1 MLTLGPLAFAVPW
14 ALVAAAGLPVLWW
27 LLRII
32 PPAPRRVSFPAI
44 RLLEGLRPREDTP
57 HHTPWWLLLLRLLI
71 AALVILAVA
80 RPLIPS
86 GTAVPEGG
94 PIVLVIDDGWAAG
107 RDFEARRQRA
117 LRILDQA
124 ERESR
129 PVALLTT
136 AARRAGETREIGF
149 APAGRVK
156 AAVGALNPRPWGLDH
171 EAAAGLLGR
180 LALPGP
186 AVAVWIR
193 SQEAAAGSA
202 ALIAGLQRLGRLVV
216 VDAAGSGPVWLDSPE
231 STPDALTAT
240 ARRLPGGPEA
250 PVALRAVT
258 EDDRVLARVAGNF
271 AAGAEQSTLSI
282 VLPTELRNEV
292 ARIEVEGE
300 STAAASF
307 LVDERFR
314 RRPVGLLSTREF
326 EGAQPL
332 LDELYYLDR
341 ALAPFTEIRRGD
353 LEALL
358 ARELAVLVMADAGS
372 LPFGQREALD
382 DWIGRGG
389 VALRFAGPRLAAAGV
404 EKGGL
409 GPADLV
415 PVRLRRG
422 DRTLGGALSW
432 SRPASLARFAE
443 DSPFNGL
450 EVPPDVTVS
459 RQVLA
464 EPAIDLGEKTWARLG
479 DGTPIVT
486 AERRGAGW
494 LVLVHTTAN
503 ADWSNL
509 PLSGLFV
516 EMLRRVVAMSQGVG
530 GASERAMPPLSSLDG
545 FGRIGPVLAGA
556 EALPATA
563 ARTAPIQVGPRHPP
577 GFYGTDSAR
586 EAINL
591 GPALT
596 GLGARAAPPPGIEVQ
611 ALEAGRDLELQGWL
625 LALALLLA
633 LADTMVALALRGLL
647 PVTRSAA
654 RGTVGTLILVAAALS
669 AGPLAPGGA
678 QAQEPAGTP
687 TDAERFA
694 LEASIETR
702 LAYVVTGDSWVDGVS
717 RDGLAGLTR
726 TLTQRTAVEPAE
738 PYGLDLERDELA
750 FFPLLYWPI
759 TDSQLPLTE
768 EAVARVNAYM
778 RNGGVILFDTRDR
791 YQIVTPGAR
800 GGPGMM
806 RLIEISRDL
815 EIPPL
820 APVPPDHVLTRTFYL
835 MQEFPGRYAGGTVW
849 LEDGVGNPGSEVSP
863 VLLGSHDWA
872 AAWARDGAG
881 RYRFPVV
888 PGGEI
893 QREMAF
899 RFGVNLVMYA
909 LTGNYKADQVH
920 VPSILERL
928 GQ

>member
-14 ALVAAAGLPVLWW
+14 ALTALAALPVLWW

-32 PPAPRRVSFPAI
+32 PPAPQRVSFPAI

-57 HHTPWWLLLLRLLI
+57 HTTPWWLLLLRLVI
-71 AALVILAVA
+71 AALVILAIG

-86 GTAVPEGG
+86 GTVVPEGG
-94 PIVLVIDDGWAAG
+94 PILLVIDDGWAAG

-117 LRILDQA
+117 IRILDQA
-124 ERESR
+124 ERQNR

-136 AARRAGETREIGF
+136 AARRPGETRELEL
-149 APAGRVK
+149 APAPRVK
-156 AAVGALNPRPWGLDH
+156 AVVGALTPRPWGLDMVAATEAVDRLPLPDGGVAVWLRSA
-171 EAAAGLLGR
+171 EAAADSRR
-180 LALPGP
+180 LAD
-186 AVAVWIR
+186 
-193 SQEAAAGSA
+193 
-202 ALIAGLQRLGRLVV
+202 RLRRIGALVV
-216 VDAAGSGPVWLDSPE
+216 IDAADAGPLWLGSIDAGAG
-231 STPDALTAT
+231 ALTAEV
-240 ARRLPGGPEA
+240 RRLTAGVEH

-258 EDDRVLARVAGNF
+258 EDDRVLARVAGKF
-271 AAGAEQSTLSI
+271 AADAVRAPVAIE
-282 VLPTELRNEV
+282 LPTELRNEV

-300 STAAASF
+300 STAAATF

-314 RRPVGLLSTREF
+314 RRPVGLLSAREF

-353 LEALL
+353 LGTLL
-358 ARELAVLVMADAGS
+358 DRELAVLVMADVGAVPAGR
-372 LPFGQREALD
+372 REAID
-382 DWIGRGG
+382 DWIRAGG

-404 EKGGL
+404 ETGGL
-409 GPADLV
+409 GPDDLV

-432 SRPASLARFAE
+432 SRPAEVAPFAE
-443 DSPFNGL
+443 DSPFHGL
-450 EVPPDVTVS
+450 AVPAEISVS

-464 EPAIDLGEKTWARLG
+464 EPAIDLGERTWARLA

-486 AERRGAGW
+486 AERRGNGW

-503 ADWSNL
+503 ADWTNL

-516 EMLRRVVAMSQGVG
+516 DMLRRVVALSQGVG
-530 GASERAMPPLSSLDG
+530 GVSERPMPPVSSLDG
-545 FGRIGPVLAGA
+545 FGRLGPVLAGA
-556 EALPATA
+556 EPLPPTAGRTA
-563 ARTAPIQVGPRHPP
+563 ALRAGPRHPA
-577 GFYGTDSAR
+577 GLYGIEGDR
-586 EAINL
+586 EALNL
-591 GPALT
+591 GPGLADT
-596 GLGARAAPPPGIEVQ
+596 GPRSAAPPSAEVQ
-611 ALEAGRDLELQGWL
+611 ALEAGRDVELQGWL
-625 LALALLLA
+625 LAAALLLA
-633 LADTMVALALRGLL
+633 LADTLVALALRGLL
-647 PVTRSAA
+647 PRPASRTTAA
-654 RGTVGTLILVAAALS
+654 RTTAAALL
-669 AGPLAPGGA
+669 AAVLLAPAAGGA
-678 QAQEPAGTP
+678 RAQGLDGAPADP
-687 TDAERFA
+687 ERFA
-694 LEASIETR
+694 LEASLETR
-702 LAYVVTGDSWVDGVS
+702 LAYIITGDAWVDGVS
-717 RDGLAGLTR
+717 RDGLAGLSD
-726 TLTQRTAVEPAE
+726 TLNRRTAVEPAA
-738 PYGLDLERDELA
+738 PYGLDVERDELT

-759 TDSQLPLTE
+759 TETQPRLSE
-768 EAVARVNAYM
+768 AAVARINTYM

-791 YQIVTPGAR
+791 YQVVSPGAR
-800 GGPGMM
+800 GGPGLQ

-820 APVPPDHVLTRTFYL
+820 APIPPDHVLTRTFYL
-835 MQEFPGRYAGGTVW
+835 MQDFPGRYAGGTLW
-849 LEDGVGNPGSEVSP
+849 LEDGTGNPNSEVSP

-872 AAWARDGAG
+872 SAWARDGAG

-920 VPSILERL
+920 IPSILERL

>member
-14 ALVAAAGLPVLWW
+14 ALGALAALPVLWW

-32 PPAPRRVSFPAI
+32 PPAPKRVSFPAI

-57 HHTPWWLLLLRLLI
+57 HTTPWWLLLLRLVI
-71 AALVILAVA
+71 AALVILAIG

-86 GTAVPEGG
+86 GTVVPEGG

-117 LRILDQA
+117 IRILEQA

-129 PVALLTT
+129 PVALVTT
-136 AARRAGETREIGF
+136 AARRPGEARELDF
-149 APAGRVK
+149 APAARVK
-156 AAVGALNPRPWGLDH
+156 AVVGALAPRPWDLDLVAAT
-171 EAAAGLLGR
+171 EAIDRLRLPDGGVAVWLRSAERAEAGGR
-180 LALPGP
+180 LADRLKRIGP
-186 AVAVWIR
+186 
-193 SQEAAAGSA
+193 
-202 ALIAGLQRLGRLVV
+202 LVV
-216 VDAAGSGPVWLDSPE
+216 IDGAGAGPVWLD
-231 STPDALTAT
+231 TPDPAAGALTAEV
-240 ARRLPGGPEA
+240 RRLAAVGES

-258 EDDRVLARVAGNF
+258 EDDRVLARVIGKFGADALR
-271 AAGAEQSTLSI
+271 AAVPIE
-282 VLPTELRNEV
+282 LPTELRNEV

-300 STAAASF
+300 STAAATF

-314 RRPVGLLSTREF
+314 RRPVGLLSAREF

-353 LEALL
+353 LESLL
-358 ARELAVLVMADAGS
+358 ERELAVLVLADVGAV
-372 LPFGQREALD
+372 PFGRRETID
-382 DWIGRGG
+382 GWIRKGG
-389 VALRFAGPRLAAAGV
+389 VAVRFAGPRLAAAGV
-404 EKGGL
+404 ETGGL
-409 GPADLV
+409 GPDDLV

-432 SRPASLARFAE
+432 SRPAELAPFGE
-443 DSPFNGL
+443 DSPFHGL
-450 EVPPDVTVS
+450 VVPADISVS

-464 EPAIDLGEKTWARLG
+464 EPSIDLGEKTWARLV

-486 AERRGAGW
+486 AERRGNGW

-503 ADWSNL
+503 ADWTSL

-516 EMLRRVVAMSQGVG
+516 EMMRRLVALSQGVG
-530 GASERAMPPLSSLDG
+530 GISERPMPPVSSLDG
-545 FGRIGPVLAGA
+545 FGRLGPVVAGA
-556 EALPATA
+556 EPLPPTA
-563 ARTAPIQVGPRHPP
+563 ERTGPVRAGPRHPA
-577 GFYGTDSAR
+577 GLYGIEGSR
-586 EAINL
+586 EALNL
-591 GPALT
+591 GPTLA
-596 GLGARAAPPPGIEVQ
+596 GLGPRGAPPAGAEVQ

-625 LALALLLA
+625 LAAALLLA
-633 LADTMVALALRGLL
+633 VADTLVALALRGLL
-647 PVTRSAA
+647 PMPRSAA
-654 RGTVGTLILVAAALS
+654 GRGTAAALLAAVLLT
-669 AGPLAPGGA
+669 AGPDGARAQSPEAAPA
-678 QAQEPAGTP
+678 DP
-687 TDAERFA
+687 ERFA
-694 LEASIETR
+694 LEASLETR
-702 LAYVVTGDSWVDGVS
+702 LAYVITGDSWVDGVS
-717 RDGLAGLTR
+717 RDGLAGLSD
-726 TLTQRTAVEPAE
+726 TLNRRTAVEPAA
-738 PYGLDLERDELA
+738 PYGIDVERDELA
-750 FFPLLYWPI
+750 FFPLLYWPV
-759 TDSQLPLTE
+759 TE
-768 EAVARVNAYM
+768 TQPRLSEGAVARINTYM

-791 YQIVTPGAR
+791 YQVVTPGAR
-800 GGPGMM
+800 GGPGLQ

-820 APVPPDHVLTRTFYL
+820 APIPPDHVLTRTFYL
-835 MQEFPGRYAGGTVW
+835 MQDFPGRYAGGAVW
-849 LEDGVGNPGSEVSP
+849 LEDGAGNPNSEVSP

-881 RYRFPVV
+881 RFRFPVV